1 MNNLQ
6 IEDAG
11 LNFGINVV
19 VTKRDTK
26 TGRVIQQE
34 KGNWTVI
41 IKLIKSI
48 NYNKNDSLAYQEIG
62 EYHNRS

>member
-34 KGNWTVI
+34 KGN
-41 IKLIKSI
+41 
-48 NYNKNDSLAYQEIG
+48 
-62 EYHNRS
+62 

>member
-19 VTKRDTK
+19 VTKRDSK
-26 TGRVIQQE
+26 TGRIIQQE
-34 KGNWTVI
+34 KGHNKCLKQQLLGI
-41 IKLIKSI
+41 IKFLDGKTNSYIKH
-48 NYNKNDSLAYQEIG
+48 Y
-62 EYHNRS
+62 